1 VRGGDPVYP
10 APVTEPSVSRRVA
23 ALASPRV
30 HLLAFLSVS
39 SGMPLAWVYTTF
51 QIFLIDKQ
59 VDKPTL
65 AVVSGIS
72 VAWTIKFLWSPLV
85 DRYALPWPGRR
96 RSWIILAQLALA
108 ATFVALA
115 VFAWR
120 IAGSSPL
127 LGRGLLLA
135 TALGFAVA
143 FFSATQD
150 IALDAYAVEALH
162 PEEREPASG
171 LRIFWYRAGMLLAG
185 GVVVSLSDV
194 LSWPVLF
201 LALGACF
208 AGFVL
213 VTLAL
218 PEPEHPAAAPRSL
231 ATAVVEPLHQFF
243 RRPDAIGIG
252 LFLVFYKFGDNMGG
266 TMVNYFLKDLCFRN
280 AEIGLLLKT
289 VGTVATILGSLGGAA
304 LMMWLGLGR
313 SLWGFGVLQAGANL
327 IYSAAA
333 LSRRAPLDLV
343 QCAALPPVDWGTR
356 AWAYGAIA
364 GEYAAQGMA
373 TAAQAVLLLR
383 VCDKRYSATQFA
395 LLTSLFALGRWAAG
409 LPSGWLAARMGY
421 PLFFAACATLFA
433 LPGFV
438 FLQRLAPFGAR
449 DVTAAEAA
457 PNPGPPA

>member
-1 VRGGDPVYP
+1 
-10 APVTEPSVSRRVA
+10 
-23 ALASPRV
+23 
-30 HLLAFLSVS
+30 
-39 SGMPLAWVYTTF
+39 MYTTF
-51 QIFLIDKQ
+51 QLFLIGQ
-59 VDKPTL
+59 GVPKPTL
-65 AVVSGIS
+65 ALVSGIS

-108 ATFVALA
+108 ATFVGLA
-115 VFAWR
+115 AFAW
-120 IAGSSPL
+120 GHSGPEPL
-127 LGRGLLLA
+127 EGLGLLA
-135 TALGFAVA
+135 AAALGFAVA

-194 LSWPVLF
+194 LPWSVLF
-201 LALGACF
+201 LGLGGAF
-208 AGFVL
+208 AAFVV
-213 VTLAL
+213 VTLLL
-218 PEPEHPAAAPRSL
+218 PDPEHPAAAPRSL
-231 ATAVVEPLHQFF
+231 RTAVVEPLRQYF
-243 RRPDAIGIG
+243 RRPDALAIG

-266 TMVNYFLKDLCFRN
+266 TMVNYFLKDLCFHN

-289 VGTVATILGSLGGAA
+289 IGTVATIAGSLGGAA

-313 SLWGFGVLQAGANL
+313 SLWGFGFLQAGANL
-327 IYSAAA
+327 LYSVTA
-333 LSRRAPLDLV
+333 LSRRAPLDLHLCT
-343 QCAALPPVDWGTR
+343 QLPAIDWATR
-356 AWAYGAIA
+356 SWAYASIA

-409 LPSGWLAARMGY
+409 LPSGWLADRMGY
-421 PLFFAACATLFA
+421 PLFFATCATVFA
-433 LPGFV
+433 LPGFF
-438 FLQRLAPFGAR
+438 FLQRIAPFGQR
-449 DVTAAEAA
+449 EVRTAEAE
-457 PNPGPPA
+457 PSLGPPA